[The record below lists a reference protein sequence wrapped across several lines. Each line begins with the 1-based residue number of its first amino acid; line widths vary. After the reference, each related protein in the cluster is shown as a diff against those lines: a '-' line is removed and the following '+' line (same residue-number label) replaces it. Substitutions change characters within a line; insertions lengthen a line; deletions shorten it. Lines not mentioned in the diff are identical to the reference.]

1 MQTTCTY
8 CVHNEN
14 PDRTKLK
21 TICKYKDK
29 ECCWQ
34 KEKFESISEEEK
46 AEINRKYAEEEKN
59 RRDWEMAEKI
69 ATGYIV
75 ILVGLMIV
83 TLILGISFRFSHP
96 ELTETQLSIAM
107 WKHYWGLDLA
117 LVGMIILPF
126 LFKK

>member
-46 AEINRKYAEEEKN
+46 AKIKRKYAEEEKYW
-59 RRDWEMAEKI
+59 REWKI
-69 ATGYIV
+69 AGGIAIGYVVAICV
-75 ILVGLMIV
+75 LA
-83 TLILGISFRFSHP
+83 LIGAVLGIVFRFSHP
-96 ELTETQLSIAM
+96 ELTETQLCIELF
-107 WKHYWGLDLA
+107 KHYWGLY
-117 LVGMIILPF
+117 LVVIGMYVLPK
-126 LFKK
+126 LLK